1 MNQGGDTGVGEME
14 RNFRAGKIKNERGRE
29 KKKKKKRKKKDV
41 SSIEYLNQ

>member
-29 KKKKKKRKKKDV
+29 RKKREKKDV

>member
-14 RNFRAGKIKNERGRE
+14 RNFRAGKRKDERGER
-29 KKKKKKRKKKDV
+29 KKKKKKEKKKDV